1 MALVAINAVIY
12 VARNALMLK
21 VVGIV
26 TTVTC
31 GALEN

>member
-12 VARNALMLK
+12 VARDVIMLK

-26 TTVTC
+26 TTVTS